1 VGLATAWQLQQ
12 RRPDLRLVVLEK
24 ESELAFHQT
33 GRNSGVLHSGI
44 YYRPGTLPA
53 LRIVALANWL
63 WRTSARGIT
72 LPGSGRA
79 RSSWL

>member
-44 YYRPGTLPA
+44 YYRPGTLRRSE
-53 LRIVALANWL
+53 LSRWQ
-63 WRTSARGIT
+63 T
-72 LPGSGRA
+72 GSGG
-79 RSSWL
+79 LLPEV